1 MSTKDHEL
9 VAKAKNGDRAS
20 FDALVREHYR
30 LVYNTAYRMMSDHE
44 AAEDATQAAFVRA
57 FGAIERFRGTAAFST
72 WLYRIVTNVCLDMLR
87 ARRDDVD
94 SLEIEYDEDE
104 AHRRPL
110 PDESA
115 EPASRAQQ
123 VERQRVVHEAIGRL
137 TPQYRAVI
145 VLYDIRG
152 FSYEEI
158 SDILEVPLGTVKSR
172 LSRARDALKDEI
184 GSSVELFLE

>member
-1 MSTKDHEL
+1 MSKKDQEL

-57 FGAIERFRGTAAFST
+57 YRAIERFRGTAAFST

-87 ARRDDVD
+87 RRRDDVD
-94 SLEIEYDEDE
+94 SLEIEYDEDDT
-104 AHRRPL
+104 HKRPL

-115 EPASRAQQ
+115 EPASHAQQ
-123 VERQRVVHEAIGRL
+123 TERQRIVHEAIGRL
-137 TPQYRAVI
+137 TAEYRAVI

-152 FSYEEI
+152 FSYDEI
-158 SDILEVPLGTVKSR
+158 SDILDVPLGTVKSR

-184 GSSVELFLE
+184 GPSLELFLE